1 MSLVPSESEEQKVV
15 FEWAAWN
22 ETKYPELKLLF
33 HIPNG
38 GLRSKGTA
46 VRLKAEGVKAGVPD
60 LLLPVRR
67 NEFGGLWIEMKK
79 ADHSNKPTENQ
90 KEWLTA
96 LAEQGYSVMV
106 AYGADEAIN
115 GIVKYLESGVEEK
128 NDKQK

>member
-1 MSLVPSESEEQKVV
+1 MSIVPSESEEQKVV

-22 ETKYPELKLLF
+22 ENKYPELKLLF

-38 GLRSKGTA
+38 GLRSKSTA

-106 AYGADEAIN
+106 AYGAEEAIN
-115 GIVKYLESGVEEK
+115 GIVNYLESGAE
-128 NDKQK
+128 DKK